1 MSMTADLHHEY
12 STARLRQLF
21 AKDRAELNKLR
32 ADRVDCQHAGK
43 YIRREQFWNRSRKYW
58 GKRAMTIKLLI
69 NCDPQ
74 AIITTK

>member
-43 YIRREQFWNRSRKYW
+43 YIRREQF
-58 GKRAMTIKLLI
+58 
-69 NCDPQ
+69 
-74 AIITTK
+74 

>member
-32 ADRVDCQHAGK
+32 AERADCQRAGK

>member
-32 ADRVDCQHAGK
+32 ADREDCRHAGK

-74 AIITTK
+74 AIITNK